1 MMSLPLVT
9 NYEVYVAEG
18 CQKPYCDYHRRMAT
32 VQRGASPQSP
42 SKHITVVDVYDLA
55 ASIGK
60 DFEKIIELHGNDC
73 VRGIMPKVI
82 SALETL
88 ESLANNNERENEEIL
103 SLQKTVERLEH
114 EKQARQ
120 LQTAKFEEELDQ
132 VEETYKKDINELR
145 SMVKALMSENKT
157 LSTTVS
163 SLPANTESPTT
174 AAMRE
179 EDVRLMFELKEMSH
193 KQKEEIKAL
202 QRDVEQYAC
211 EVENLQNSIEKL
223 IRQNEELLR
232 KNSSLQ
238 KQGRM
243 IVEEKMEII
252 RRLEKTEEANIQLRR
267 LLSDTDR
274 VCKDLQQANQVDDEP
289 RFTLAELR
297 EVLQEKNVLKGR
309 VMELEE
315 ELENLRPGRKE
326 REREDLL
333 SSPTDPSPSPPP
345 GVSSQVLASD
355 EPRTGEES
363 DEVLVYGP
371 LPREPDEKLY
381 PWKYERK
388 DSGVRRF
395 FRFFKE
401 FGTNPPQRRGSST
414 TCSPRPQR
422 ANASGN

>member
-1 MMSLPLVT
+1 MMTLPLIRD
-9 NYEVYVAEG
+9 YEVYVTEG
-18 CQKPYCDYHRRMAT
+18 CEKSYCDYHRRMAAVT
-32 VQRGASPQSP
+32 AAQQRGASPQSP
-42 SKHITVVDVYDLA
+42 SRHITVVDVYDLA

-88 ESLANNNERENEEIL
+88 ESLANNNERENEEII
-103 SLQKTVERLEH
+103 SLQKTVERLEQ

-145 SMVKALMSENKT
+145 LMVKTLMSENKT
-157 LSTTVS
+157 LSSTVS
-163 SLPANTESPTT
+163 SLPTTTESPTS
-174 AAMRE
+174 AAMHE
-179 EDVRLMFELKEMSH
+179 EDVKLMFELKEMSH

-267 LLSDTDR
+267 MLSDTDR
-274 VCKDLQQANQVDDEP
+274 ACKDLQQASQMDDEP

-333 SSPTDPSPSPPP
+333 S
-345 GVSSQVLASD
+345 D
-355 EPRTGEES
+355 EPSRAGEGEEM
-363 DEVLVYGP
+363 LVYGP

-401 FGTNPPQRRGSST
+401 LGAAQSPRRGSSANN
-414 TCSPRPQR
+414 SPRPQR
-422 ANASGN
+422 ANTGN